1 MELWWSKR
9 ARRPNAWSRT
19 TAGARQEVAL
29 SAAARCSRRQP
40 QWLPAL
46 PAPQCAPWRR
56 RLSAEALWRA
66 TWHRRAFA
74 AAIRTG
80 AVEAL
85 EKLDCGSLSRCQQ
98 GRYNRAVGCRDA
110 RGRGSVEAKLLQL
123 LGALENARQKNRAS
137 AAGSP
142 CWVDCRKPH
151 DGFVDW
157 FLANL
162 ADQPMGWRLCFQLL
176 LALKRF
182 DRIERRRAL
191 QKPAKRG

>member
-1 MELWWSKR
+1 MPYLLVYLARFQRNGHWLEYVGATERAQGESDRAALIRRRSSHLTPPAGYPRVAWWGRWLRPLSRSSCSRTRFRLTTLWWRKR

-19 TAGARQEVAL
+19 TAGARQEEAL
-29 SAAARCSRRQP
+29 GAAARCPRRQP

-56 RLSAEALWRA
+56 RLLAEALWRA

-98 GRYNRAVGCRDA
+98 GRYNRATMISSSGVATCA
-110 RGRGSVEAKLLQL
+110 
-123 LGALENARQKNRAS
+123 GAVA
-137 AAGSP
+137 
-142 CWVDCRKPH
+142 
-151 DGFVDW
+151 
-157 FLANL
+157 
-162 ADQPMGWRLCFQLL
+162 
-176 LALKRF
+176 
-182 DRIERRRAL
+182 
-191 QKPAKRG
+191 